1 MEQVQINFTS
11 FWEVASP
18 GQAAHA
24 FVELYGSDAV
34 GAARECA
41 ETATADGRDADRRFW
56 LAVMTALG
64 TDHSIRPEQVRHS

>member
-18 GQAAHA
+18 GEAAHA
-24 FVELYGSDAV
+24 FVELYGSNAA

-41 ETATADGRDADRRFW
+41 QTATADGRDADRRFW

-64 TDHSIRPEQVRHS
+64 TDQHMQPEIVRHS

>member
-18 GQAAHA
+18 DQAAYA
-24 FVELYGSDAV
+24 FVELYGSNAME
-34 GAARECA
+34 AARECA
-41 ETATADGRDADRRFW
+41 ESATADDRDADRRFW

-64 TDHSIRPEQVRHS
+64 TDQPRRPKKVRHS